1 MNATLGRP
9 LMPDKPTV
17 TDSEEA
23 AASALGAPGVVVVVV
38 THDGGPWFEECL
50 AGIAGQDYP
59 NLSVLVID
67 AASSEAALPR
77 VAEVMPSAY
86 VRRLDVNPG
95 IGAATNEVLSMV
107 EGAPFLLLCH
117 DDILMEPDVV
127 RLLVEEAYRSNAG
140 IVGPK
145 LVAWGAPERLLQVG
159 LSVDKTGVASSHVD
173 RGELDQEQHD
183 AVRDVFMVPGA
194 CTLVRSDLFHML
206 GGYDPGIDFLGED
219 LDLCW
224 RAQLAGARVLV
235 VPDARVQHQE
245 ALASRRPVDDR
256 RRLQA
261 RHRLRTMLSV
271 YGMVHLLRVLP
282 QAVLF
287 TIGEMAYALVSGH
300 PGHVADV
307 ASAWAWNLRRIGELR
322 RRRHQIQRTRVLDDH
337 EIRRLQIRGSARLLG
352 FLRGELGRASPARA
366 LEEAR
371 QEFAELQESL
381 ADARSRVVP
390 ITIGATAL
398 VLLFA
403 IRGLLG
409 GSWPEFGSIAG
420 FDVGPL
426 ALVTDYLRG
435 WHAAGIDASA
445 PAPTASAL
453 IGLAGMVFL
462 GAMGVLQH
470 VLVLGTLPLGLVGVW
485 RMSAPFD
492 SRIARVVTLVVY
504 AAVPLPFN
512 ALAQG
517 RWAGLVL
524 YAAAPWMLRFAL
536 HASVSGSW
544 GVPGSSDGEV
554 GDGSAEAI
562 GGIHGFHGDHQVE
575 GVGRG
580 RPVIAL
586 GLVLALVSAFV
597 PMALPVFFVL
607 SAVIAVFGALAV
619 PDRTLDAH
627 RVGGFL
633 SPLGLVLAA
642 SGLAAVL
649 HAPWLVGMLVAG
661 ATWESLAGVA
671 PLGPGDAGLTDLMV
685 FGVGPHRSP
694 LVWGLVFAA
703 SLGLL
708 IGKRWRFGAAAH
720 MWGLLLASWALA
732 LVADHNWLPVPLPGP
747 EVPLSFGGVGLA
759 MGVGLGVC
767 AFEHDLR
774 GERFGWRQ
782 AISLVAGT
790 GAVLGVMPVFGAV
803 IDGRVEVPKVGLDRT
818 LGFLEDEARKGPGY
832 RVLWVGD
839 AEVLPLAGREL
850 GGDVAVGVS
859 ANGFPDLDDHWQRP
873 AGESEERIVSAMKE
887 AARGQTE
894 HLGRIVAPLGVRYVI
909 LVEQLAPH
917 RALTGVHPLPRGLTG
932 SVARQLDLRRL
943 DIDPAVALYEN
954 TEWRA
959 SGESQSTDVGI
970 SWWFVL
976 VASAQVFGWA
986 TVLRRA
992 FENSARP
999 RAGVAT

>member
-1 MNATLGRP
+1 MDATLGRP
-9 LMPDKPTV
+9 LMPDTPTV
-17 TDSEEA
+17 TEIEEA
-23 AASALGAPGVVVVVV
+23 DASSLGAPGVVVVVV

-50 AGIAGQDYP
+50 AGIAAQDYP

-86 VRRLDVNPG
+86 VRRLDANPG

-183 AVRDVFMVPGA
+183 AVRDVFMVPGG
-194 CTLVRSDLFHML
+194 CTLVRTDLFHML
-206 GGYDPGIDFLGED
+206 GGYDPAIDFLGED

-271 YGMVHLLRVLP
+271 YGMVHLARVLP
-282 QAVLF
+282 QAILF
-287 TIGEMAYALVSGH
+287 TIGEMSYALVSGH

-322 RRRHQIQRTRVLDDH
+322 RRRRQIQLTRVLDDH

-390 ITIGATAL
+390 MTIGATIL
-398 VLLFA
+398 VLLVA
-403 IRGLLG
+403 LRGLLG
-409 GSWPEFGSIAG
+409 GAWPELGSIAG
-420 FDVGPL
+420 FDAGPL
-426 ALVTDYLRG
+426 SLLTDYLRG
-435 WHAAGIDASA
+435 WHAAGIDASS
-445 PAPTASAL
+445 PAPTASAM
-453 IGLAGMVFL
+453 IGIAGVVFL

-470 VLVLGTLPLGLVGVW
+470 VLVLGTLPLGLVGMR
-485 RMSAPFD
+485 RMSEQLD
-492 SRIARVVTLVVY
+492 SRIARLVTLVVY

-517 RWAGLVL
+517 RWAGLIL
-524 YAAAPWMLRFAL
+524 YAAAPWLLHFVLR
-536 HASVSGSW
+536 ASAGGSW
-544 GVPGSSDGEV
+544 GAGDMGDAGV
-554 GDGSAEAI
+554 GVDHGEAI
-562 GGIHGFHGDHQVE
+562 GGVRTSRGDHPAE
-575 GVGRG
+575 GVGHG
-580 RPVIAL
+580 RPVLAL
-586 GLVLALVSAFV
+586 GLILALVAAFV
-597 PMALPVFFVL
+597 PMALPLFVVL
-607 SAVIAVFGALAV
+607 SAVIGVFGRLAG
-619 PDRTLDAH
+619 PSRTQEAP
-627 RVGGFL
+627 RGGGVL
-633 SPLGLVLAA
+633 SPLGPVLAA
-642 SGLAAVL
+642 SGLAAAL
-649 HAPWLVGMLVAG
+649 HGPWLVGVLVAG
-661 ATWESLAGVA
+661 GTWESFAGVA
-671 PLGPGDAGLTDLMV
+671 PLGPGDAGLADIVV

-694 LVWGLVFAA
+694 LVWGLVIAA
-703 SLGLL
+703 SLALL
-708 IGKRWRFGAAAH
+708 IGKNWRFRVAAQ
-720 MWGLLLASWALA
+720 MWGLLIASWALA
-732 LVADHNWLPVPLPGP
+732 LVADHAWSPLALPGP
-747 EVPLSFGGVGLA
+747 EVLLSFGGVGLA
-759 MGVGLGVC
+759 LGVGLGVC
-767 AFEHDLR
+767 AFEQDLR

-782 AISLVAGT
+782 AISLVAGV
-790 GAVLGVMPVFGAV
+790 GAVLGVIPVLGAAL
-803 IDGRVEVPKVGLDRT
+803 DGRVEVPKVGLDRT
-818 LGFLEDEARKGPGY
+818 LGFLEDEARKGPAY
-832 RVLWVGD
+832 RVLWMGD

-859 ANGFPDLDDHWQRP
+859 ANGFPDLVDHWQVP
-873 AGESEERIVSAMKE
+873 AGGAEERILGAVKE
-887 AARGQTE
+887 TAQGRTE

-909 LVEQLAPH
+909 LVEQLAPDRVH
-917 RALTGVHPLPRGLTG
+917 TRVHPLPRGLTR

-943 DIDPAVALYEN
+943 EIDPAVTLYEN
-954 TEWRA
+954 TEWKPPGG
-959 SGESQSTDVGI
+959 SESAEAGI

-976 VASAQVFGWA
+976 MAIVQALGWA
-986 TVLRRA
+986 TVVRMTFESRVRRH
-992 FENSARP
+992 
-999 RAGVAT
+999 AGVGT